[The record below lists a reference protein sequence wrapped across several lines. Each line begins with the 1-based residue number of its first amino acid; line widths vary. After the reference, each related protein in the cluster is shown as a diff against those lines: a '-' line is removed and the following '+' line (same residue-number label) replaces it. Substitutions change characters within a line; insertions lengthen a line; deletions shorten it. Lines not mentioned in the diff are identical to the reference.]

1 MENVALIVLLL
12 FGVAFLAVLS
22 NRFKFPFPIALVLS
36 GLLISLIPGLPT
48 ITLQPYVVF
57 IVFLPPLLYGAAW
70 YTSWYEFKTYYR
82 SISLAAV
89 GLVLLTTGMVA
100 VVAHKI
106 IPDVSWP
113 LCFLIGA
120 IVSPS
125 DAVAATSVTRG
136 LGLDPRLITIIE
148 GESLVNDASG
158 LIAYKY
164 ALAAVMAGNFIF
176 WQAGLNFIWVVLA
189 GVSIGLIIGY
199 LMYLVHK
206 NFICTPVIEVTLT
219 CLTPFAS
226 YLIAEYFHVSGVLS
240 VVTTGLYLSFRSN
253 EIFTNE
259 SRIMVYSVWQTII
272 FILNGLIFILIGLQL
287 RSVMEG
293 IKNYSGSELARYGLA
308 VSAVV
313 IAVRF
318 IWVIPGSLIPA
329 LSKRINKKRHFN
341 QRNLVVFGWSGMRG
355 VVSLAAALSIPLLM
369 PDGTAFPHRN
379 LIIYITF
386 CVILTTLILLGF
398 SLPWVIKKL
407 KIEPY
412 SIAAEEYEVRT
423 KVVNNTIQHIEENLS
438 LISGELLNNIKN
450 KYEIKYNRLQKTDLP
465 ADYFGGEAPPNV
477 ANIFNEYS
485 KLQIDMIAVERK
497 SLQQLHRSGEAS
509 EEIIRKIER
518 ELDLEETRL
527 QLDMYV
533 P

>member
-1 MENVALIVLLL
+1 MENIALIVLLL

-48 ITLQPYVVF
+48 IALQPYVVF

-70 YTSWYEFKTYYR
+70 YTSWHEFKTYYR

-100 VVAHKI
+100 VMAHYI

-189 GVSIGLIIGY
+189 GVSIGLIIGF

-226 YLIAEYFHVSGVLS
+226 YLIAEYFNVSGVLS

-293 IKNYSGSELARYGLA
+293 IKNYSGSELALYGLA

-313 IAVRF
+313 IAMRF

-341 QRNLVVFGWSGMRG
+341 PRNLVVFGWSGMRG

-465 ADYFGGEAPPNV
+465 VNYFGGEAPPNV

-485 KLQIDMIAVERK
+485 KLQIDLIGVERK

>member
-1 MENVALIVLLL
+1 MENISLVILLL
-12 FGVAFLAVLS
+12 FGVAFLGVLS
-22 NRFKFPFPIALVLS
+22 KRFKFPFPIALVLS
-36 GLLISLIPGLPT
+36 GLLISLLPGLPT
-48 ITLQPYVVF
+48 ISLQPYVVF

-70 YTSWYEFKTYYR
+70 NTNFHEFKTYWR
-82 SISLAAV
+82 AISLAAV
-89 GLVLLTTGMVA
+89 GLVLLSTAIVA
-100 VVAHKI
+100 VVAHYI

-125 DAVAATSVTRG
+125 DAVATTSITRG
-136 LGLDPRLITIIE
+136 LGLDPRLISIIE

-164 ALAAVMAGNFIF
+164 ALAAVMAGNFIL
-176 WQAGLNFIWVVLA
+176 WEAGLNFVWVVIA
-189 GVSIGLIIGY
+189 GVAIGLIIGF

-206 NFICTPVIEVTLT
+206 NFISEPVIEVTLT

-226 YLIAEYFHVSGVLS
+226 YLIAEYFHVSGVLA
-240 VVTTGLYLSFRSN
+240 VVSTGLYLSFRSG

-259 SRIMVYSVWQTII
+259 SRIMVYAVWESIL

-293 IKNYSGSELARYGLA
+293 IKDYSGSELAWYGLA
-308 VSAVV
+308 ISAVV
-313 IAVRF
+313 IIMRF
-318 IWVIPGSLIPA
+318 IWIIPGSLIPA
-329 LSKRINKKRHFN
+329 MRKRINAKRHFN
-341 QRNLVVFGWSGMRG
+341 PRNLIIFGWSGMRG
-355 VVSLAAALSIPLLM
+355 VVSLAAALSIPLVL
-369 PDGTAFPHRN
+369 PGGAAFPHRN

-386 CVILTTLILLGF
+386 CVILTTIILLGF

-412 SIAAEEYEVRT
+412 SIAAEEYEIRT

-438 LISGELLNNIKN
+438 LINGELLNNIKS
-450 KYEIKYNRLQKTDLP
+450 KYEVKYNRLQKTDLP
-465 ADYFGGEAPPNV
+465 PDYFGGEAPNV

-485 KLQIDMIAVERK
+485 KLQIDLIEVERK
-497 SLQQLHRSGEAS
+497 SLQQLHRSGDAS

-533 P
+533 A

>member
-1 MENVALIVLLL
+1 MENISLIVLLL

-36 GLLISLIPGLPT
+36 GLLISLIPDLPT

-57 IVFLPPLLYGAAW
+57 IIFLPPLLYGAAW
-70 YTSWYEFKTYYR
+70 NTSWHEFKTYYR

-89 GLVLLTTGMVA
+89 GLVLLTTTMVA
-100 VVAHKI
+100 VVAHYI

-176 WQAGLNFIWVVLA
+176 WQADLNFIWVVLA
-189 GVSIGLIIGY
+189 GVSIGLIVGY

-226 YLIAEYFHVSGVLS
+226 YLIAESVHVSGVLS

-259 SRIMVYSVWQTII
+259 SRIMVYSVWEAIL

-293 IKNYSGSELARYGLA
+293 IKNYSGSELALYGLA

-313 IAVRF
+313 IIVRF

-329 LSKRINKKRHFN
+329 LSRRINAKRPFN
-341 QRNLVVFGWSGMRG
+341 RRNLVIFGWSGMRG

-407 KIEPY
+407 KIEHY
-412 SIAAEEYEVRT
+412 SPAAEEYEVRT
-423 KVVNNTIQHIEENLS
+423 KVVNNTIQYIEANLS
-438 LISGELLNNIKN
+438 LVSGELLNNIKN
-450 KYEIKYNRLQKTDLP
+450 KYEIKFNRLQKTDLP
-465 ADYFGGEAPPNV
+465 ANYFGGEAPNV

-485 KLQIDMIAVERK
+485 KLQIDLISVERK
-497 SLQQLHRSGEAS
+497 SLQQLHRTGEAS

-527 QLDMYV
+527 KLDMYV

>member
-1 MENVALIVLLL
+1 MENISLIILLL

-48 ITLQPYVVF
+48 ISLQPYVVF
-57 IVFLPPLLYGAAW
+57 ILFLPPLLYGAAW
-70 YTSWYEFKTYYR
+70 YTSWHEFKTYYR

-89 GLVLLTTGMVA
+89 GLVLLTTTMVA
-100 VVAHKI
+100 VAAHYI

-125 DAVAATSVTRG
+125 DAVAANSVTKG

-226 YLIAEYFHVSGVLS
+226 YLTAEYFHVSGVLA

-253 EIFTNE
+253 EIFTNQ
-259 SRIMVYSVWQTII
+259 SRIMVYSVWETIL

-293 IKNYSGSELARYGLA
+293 IKDYTGSELALYGLA
-308 VSAVV
+308 ISAVV
-313 IAVRF
+313 IIMRF

-329 LSKRINKKRHFN
+329 LSKRINAKRPFN
-341 QRNLVVFGWSGMRG
+341 PRNLVVFGWSGMRG

-369 PDGTAFPHRN
+369 RDGTAFPHRN

-412 SIAAEEYEVRT
+412 SPAAEEYEVRT
-423 KVVNNTIQHIEENLS
+423 KVVNSSIQHIEENLS
-438 LISGELLNNIKN
+438 MISGELLNNIKN
-450 KYEIKYNRLQKTDLP
+450 KYEIKFNRLQKTDLP
-465 ADYFGGEAPPNV
+465 ANYFDGEAPSV

-485 KLQIDMIAVERK
+485 KLQIDMIGVERK

-527 QLDMYV
+527 QLDMYE

>member
-1 MENVALIVLLL
+1 MENIALIILLL

-36 GLLISLIPGLPT
+36 GLLISLVPGLPT
-48 ITLQPYVVF
+48 IRLQPYVVF
-57 IVFLPPLLYGAAW
+57 IIFLPPLLYGAAW
-70 YTSWYEFKTYYR
+70 YTSWHEFKTYYR

-89 GLVLLTTGMVA
+89 GLVLLTTTMVA
-100 VVAHKI
+100 IVAHYI
-106 IPDVSWP
+106 IPDISWP
-113 LCFLIGA
+113 FCFLLGA

-176 WQAGLNFIWVVLA
+176 WQAGLNFIWVVFA

-226 YLIAEYFHVSGVLS
+226 YLIAEYVHVSGVLS

-259 SRIMVYSVWQTII
+259 SRIMVYSVWETIL

-293 IKNYSGSELARYGLA
+293 IQDYSGSELALYGLA
-308 VSAVV
+308 ISAVV
-313 IAVRF
+313 IIVRF

-329 LSKRINKKRHFN
+329 LSKRINAKRHFN
-341 QRNLVVFGWSGMRG
+341 PRNLVVFGWSGMRG

-369 PDGTAFPHRN
+369 PDGTLFPHRN

-412 SIAAEEYEVRT
+412 SPTAEEYEIRT
-423 KVVNNTIQHIEENLS
+423 KVVNNAILHIEENLS
-438 LISGELLNNIKN
+438 LVSGELLNNIKN

-465 ADYFGGEAPPNV
+465 ANYFGSESPGV

-485 KLQIDMIAVERK
+485 KLQIDMISVERK